1 MALRL
6 KAFVL
11 LVQTIRDGRRLP
23 DDLMQLMKYDI
34 SQTYFRREY
43 DALQE
48 QIALLD
54 ARLDQLVDGSPPDRT
69 TD

>member
-1 MALRL
+1 MALRV

-48 QIALLD
+48 QIELLD
-54 ARLDQLVDGSPPDRT
+54 ARLDQLVDGLPPNRA

>member
-1 MALRL
+1 MALRM
-6 KAFVL
+6 KAVVL
-11 LVQTIRDGRRLP
+11 LVQAIRDGRRLP
-23 DDLMQLMKYDI
+23 ADLMQLMKYDI

-54 ARLDQLVDGSPPDRT
+54 ARLAQLVDGSPPDRT